1 MLSLSPS
8 ATAADPASTTAPGG
22 DRLRILLLT
31 DTSILSAG
39 GSERFLRNL
48 LSRLPPARYDVTVM
62 QLAEAVDAPGKDS
75 PLFNVEHVRL
85 GSQPIGA
92 VYGLRGWRALLTL
105 RRMLR
110 EKHFDIV
117 QSQHEKSDLL
127 NALLP
132 RMRGTVRISNRR
144 DMGFNK
150 SPRLRLMFRF
160 INHRFDCV
168 IAPAQPILSGLGRE
182 EALDIRQMLWI
193 PNGVDVDLFRPLDT
207 SARNAGRA
215 ALGLDGDTVAFGC
228 VASFTPVKRH
238 VDLIA
243 AFAQVV
249 ARQPQ
254 ARLLLVGDGPL
265 RAEITAQIAAL
276 GLQDSIALLGNR
288 SDIHKLLPLLDASVL
303 ASSTEGMSNALLE
316 AMSSGLPL
324 VATAVGG
331 NLQLVDDDGNGLLVP
346 VSEPAALAAALERL
360 AGSASLRQRL
370 GSAGRARIE
379 REFSLD
385 GMVRSYDRLYH
396 RLLGKS

>member
-1 MLSLSPS
+1 MPSFSPS
-8 ATAADPASTTAPGG
+8 ATSADSAVPSTADG

-48 LSRLPPARYDVTVM
+48 LSRLSPARYHVTVV
-62 QLAEAVDAPGKDS
+62 QLTDAANAPGKAS
-75 PLFNVEHVRL
+75 ALFNVEHVQMRSL
-85 GSQPIGA
+85 PVQA
-92 VYGLRGWRALLTL
+92 VYGWRGWLALARL

-110 EKHFDIV
+110 EEHFDIV

-127 NALLP
+127 NAMLP
-132 RMRGTVRISNRR
+132 RMPGTTRISNRR

-168 IAPAQPILSGLGRE
+168 VAPAQPILSGLGRE
-182 EALDIRQMLWI
+182 ESMDLRRMLWI
-193 PNGVDVDLFRPLDT
+193 PNGVDTERFRPAT
-207 SARNAGRA
+207 AEERARGRSE
-215 ALGLDGDTVAFGC
+215 LGIADGAIAFGC

-243 AFAQVV
+243 AFARL
-249 ARQPQ
+249 RQQQPKAQ
-254 ARLLLVGDGPL
+254 LLLIGDGLL
-265 RAEITAQIAAL
+265 RKEVTDQVNAL
-276 GLQDSIALLGNR
+276 GMGDAIRLLGNR
-288 SDIHKLLPLLDASVL
+288 PDIEKVLPLLDAAVL
-303 ASSTEGMSNALLE
+303 ASSTEGMSNAILE
-316 AMSSGLPL
+316 AMSCGLPM

-331 NLQLVDDDGNGLLVP
+331 NLQLVEPGVNGLLVP
-346 VSEPAALAAALERL
+346 ACDPAALAAALSQL
-360 AGSASLRQRL
+360 AASDALRTRL
-370 GSAGRARIE
+370 GQASRERIL

-396 RLLGKS
+396 RLLGRA

>member
-8 ATAADPASTTAPGG
+8 VTSADDVATTAPGG

-48 LSRLPPARYDVTVM
+48 LSRLPANRYDVTVL
-62 QLAEAVDAPGKDS
+62 QLADEPGAS
-75 PLFNVEHVRL
+75 GTASALFNVEHVRL
-85 GSQPIGA
+85 LSLPIDA
-92 VYGLRGWRALLTL
+92 VYGLRGWRALAKL

-110 EKHFDIV
+110 DQHFDIV

-132 RMRGTVRISNRR
+132 RQRGTVRISNRR

-168 IAPAQPILSGLGRE
+168 VAPAQPILSGLGRE
-182 EALDIRQMLWI
+182 EALDIKQMLWI
-193 PNGVDVDLFRPLDT
+193 PNGVDIGQFRPWDT
-207 SARNAGRA
+207 AERNAGRA
-215 ALGLDGDTVAFGC
+215 ALGLDAGTVAFGC

-243 AFAQVV
+243 AFANVV
-249 ARQPQ
+249 ARQPH

-265 RAEITAQIAAL
+265 RAEVTAQIASL
-276 GLQDSIALLGNR
+276 GLNDSIQLLGNR
-288 SDIHKLLPLLDASVL
+288 PDIQNVLPLLDAAVL

-331 NLQLVDDDGNGLLVP
+331 NLQLVDDGVNGLLVP
-346 VSEPAALAAALERL
+346 VSEPVALAAALERI
-360 AGSASLRQRL
+360 AGSAELRARL
-370 GSAGRARIE
+370 GAAGRARIE

>member
-8 ATAADPASTTAPGG
+8 VTSADEPATSAPGG

-48 LSRLPPARYDVTVM
+48 LSRLPSARYEVTVL
-62 QLAEAVDAPGKDS
+62 QLADEPGAS
-75 PLFNVEHVRL
+75 GTASALFNVDHVHL
-85 GSQPIGA
+85 LSMPIDA
-92 VYGLRGWRALLTL
+92 VYGLRGWRALASL

-110 EKHFDIV
+110 EQHFDIV
-117 QSQHEKSDLL
+117 QSQHEKSDLI

-132 RMRGTVRISNRR
+132 RQRGTVRISNRR

-168 IAPAQPILSGLGRE
+168 VAPAQPILSGLGRE

-193 PNGVDVDLFRPLDT
+193 PNGVDIDLFRPWDAST
-207 SARNAGRA
+207 RDAGRE
-215 ALGLDGDTVAFGC
+215 ALGLEAGAIAFGC

-276 GLQDSIALLGNR
+276 GVHEHVRLLGNR
-288 SDIHKLLPLLDASVL
+288 PDIQNVLPLLDAAVL

-331 NLQLVDDDGNGLLVP
+331 NLQLVNDDVNGLLVP
-346 VSEPAALAAALERL
+346 VTDPTALAAALERL
-360 AGSASLRQRL
+360 SNSAALRQRL

-385 GMVRSYDRLYH
+385 SMVRSYDRLYH
-396 RLLGKS
+396 RLLGKA